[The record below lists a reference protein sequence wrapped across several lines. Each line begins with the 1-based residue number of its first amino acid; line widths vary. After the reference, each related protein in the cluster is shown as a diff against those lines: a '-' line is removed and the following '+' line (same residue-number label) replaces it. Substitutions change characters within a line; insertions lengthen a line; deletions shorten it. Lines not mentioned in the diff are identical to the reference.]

1 MAKREVSVLRAAVPR
16 PRILVTADASE
27 ETIAALGELGDVEY
41 ASFRETM
48 RLLTGSSLAEALKGV
63 EVFVSEID
71 VIDASV
77 IQKSPDLR
85 VIAACR
91 GDAVNVDLAACT
103 AFGIPVLHAPGRN
116 ADAVADLA
124 LAFLLM
130 LARKLP
136 AATVFL
142 RQPEIE
148 AGDMG
153 RMGQAFTTLR
163 GRELW
168 HKTVGLIGFGAV
180 GRAVAKRL
188 SGFGA
193 SVLVYDPYLEDE
205 PARQVSAE
213 RVPLDELLERS
224 DFVSLHAA
232 VTDETKGMIGAAQL
246 ARMKPGAFLVNTAR
260 AALVDE
266 GALAESLR
274 SGHLG
279 GAALDVFSTEPP
291 GSDHPLLAFENVI
304 ATPHVGGNTE
314 DVATHQGLIIAEDLR
329 RLLQGHAPYHALNPD
344 VVADFDWTEP
354 RRQPDPKIIA
364 ALLKRPGPA
373 VSDLQRDAASRP
385 KAPAAGTSAKT
396 ALLPP
401 ETRQQMQR
409 ILRAFVDRMSTDE
422 AIRRFADGKDV
433 TLQFV
438 LPDADTTFFL
448 RLKDGIA
455 SGDLLPPTPP
465 AEVELKMSSDVLDG
479 MFTDRLNPMQAA
491 TSGDLSFSGDTVKA
505 MTLQE
510 IQQDLSR
517 IYRAAR
523 SEIGEPGDLRIAAD
537 KPATGHGG
545 APRAVAGDDVRKSL
559 VDVVNELFA
568 AQLITA
574 TGGNVSVRIPGA
586 DGELWITPSQLFK
599 GDLKPEILVR
609 IDLDGKSL
617 DADALSPSSE
627 RLMHC
632 AVYRARADAQA
643 VIHAHAPHATILAN
657 AGLPFL
663 PISTEAAFFG
673 NIPRIPFVMP
683 GTQQLADAIAEA
695 VTDSWA
701 VLMQNHGLLVAGR
714 SLRRAAD
721 MVEIIERSA
730 EVILGCYAVGK
741 EPPQLPDDIVVKLRK
756 MGDLLA

>member
-1 MAKREVSVLRAAVPR
+1 MAKRKVSVLRATTPR

-27 ETIAALGELGDVEY
+27 ETIAALGELGDVDY

-48 RLLTGSSLAEALKGV
+48 RLLTGSSLVEALRGV
-63 EVFVSEID
+63 EIFVSEID
-71 VIDASV
+71 VVDASV
-77 IQKSPDLR
+77 LQKSPDLR

-91 GDAVNVDLAACT
+91 GDAVNVDLEACS

-124 LAFLLM
+124 LAFFLM

-136 AATVFL
+136 AATSFL
-142 RQPEIE
+142 RQPGID

-153 RMGQAFTTLR
+153 RMGQAFTSLR

-168 HKTVGLIGFGAV
+168 RKAVGLIGFGAV
-180 GRAVAKRL
+180 GHAVAKRL
-188 SGFGA
+188 LAFGA
-193 SVLVYDPYLEDE
+193 HVLVFDPYLQDE
-205 PARQVSAE
+205 QARQAGVE
-213 RVPLDELLERS
+213 RVLLDDLLQRS

-232 VTDETKGMIGAAQL
+232 VTEETKGMIGAAQL

-260 AALVDE
+260 AALIDEAALVD
-266 GALAESLR
+266 SLR

-279 GAALDVFSTEPP
+279 GAALDVFSIEPP
-291 GSDHPLLAFENVI
+291 GSDHPFLALDNVI
-304 ATPHVGGNTE
+304 ATPHIGGNTE

-329 RLLQGHAPYHALNPD
+329 RLLQGTSPHHALNPEI
-344 VVADFDWTEP
+344 VGEFDWTEP
-354 RRQPDPKIIA
+354 RRQPDAQIIA
-364 ALLKRPGPA
+364 ELLKRPGPA
-373 VSDLQRDAASRP
+373 VSDLQRDAAARP
-385 KAPAAGTSAKT
+385 KASASST
-396 ALLPP
+396 DEHAALLPP
-401 ETRQQMQR
+401 ETRRTMQR
-409 ILRAFVDRMSTDE
+409 ILRSFLERLSGDE
-422 AIRRFADGKDV
+422 AMRQFAGGKDV

-438 LPDADTTFFL
+438 LPDIEAAFFL
-448 RLKDGIA
+448 RLKGGVV
-455 SGDLLPPTPP
+455 SGDLTPADPP
-465 AEVELKMSSDVLDG
+465 ADVELKMPADVLDG
-479 MFTDRLNPMQAA
+479 MFTDRVNPMQAA
-491 TSGDLSFSGDTVKA
+491 TSGGMSFSGDTVKA

-510 IQQDLSR
+510 IQPDLSR

-523 SEIGEPGDLRIAAD
+523 NEVGDPGDLRMISNTV
-537 KPATGHGG
+537 ATGRGG
-545 APRAVAGDDVRKSL
+545 PPRPVAEDDVRQSL
-559 VDVVNELFA
+559 VQVVNELFA
-568 AQLITA
+568 VQLITA

-586 DGELWITPSQLFK
+586 DDELWITPSQLFK

-609 IDLDGKSL
+609 INLDGKSL
-617 DADALSPSSE
+617 DEDALSPSSE

-632 AVYRARADAQA
+632 AVYRARADARA

-673 NIPRIPFVMP
+673 DIPRIPFVMP
-683 GTQQLADAIAEA
+683 GTQMLADAIAEA

-721 MVEIIERSA
+721 MVEIVERSA
-730 EVILGCYAVGK
+730 EIILGCYAVGK
-741 EPPQLPDDIVVKLRK
+741 EPPKLPDDIVAKLRK